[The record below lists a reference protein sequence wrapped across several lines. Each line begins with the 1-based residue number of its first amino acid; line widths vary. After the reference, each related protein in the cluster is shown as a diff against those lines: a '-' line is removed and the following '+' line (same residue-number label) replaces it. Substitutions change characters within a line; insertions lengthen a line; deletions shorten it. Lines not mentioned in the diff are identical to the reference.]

1 MENNTPSEG
10 REHWSGQLGFVL
22 AAAGSAIG
30 LGNIWKFPYITGE
43 NGGGAFVLIYLIC
56 ILLIGM
62 PVMLCEII
70 LGRHTQK
77 NPVGA
82 FKMLSPKSSVTAHLI
97 GVVLFTCGVALISF
111 ETYGWGLIFLAVAIL
126 IFKYGWIMPGIMGV
140 FSGFIIL
147 SYYSVVGGWTIS
159 YFFNAA
165 AGKLVFQNAQQ
176 AAGCFDSLKGN
187 PWLCVA
193 FHIAFMAITCLIIY
207 SGVRKGI
214 ERWSRILMPALFII
228 LIALILRGITLP
240 NALDGVD
247 FFLRPDFSKIKP
259 KSVLT
264 ALGHAFF
271 TLSLGM
277 GAIITYGSYVSKNEN
292 LFKASLSIVGLDTLA
307 AIMAGLAIFPVAYAV
322 KINPECGPGL
332 VFQTLPL
339 VFSQIPL
346 GIFWCAVF
354 FILLFIAALTSAM
367 SLLEVVVS
375 FAMDELKWPRHFA
388 TFFCGAVITILGIF
402 SAVSISNWENIEW
415 IHSALI
421 KIFNTS
427 QSSFFDF
434 MDNLGANWLL
444 PLGGLFIALF
454 TGWIWGTKKA
464 VDEMRIGSENFA
476 DVNFISLLAG
486 LKDDPGH
493 NAKVHVI
500 TLASLWGIFVRFIAP
515 LAIFLAFLQIAGWIK
530 N

>member
-1 MENNTPSEG
+1 MGNNAPSGG

-43 NGGGAFVLIYLIC
+43 NGGGAFVLIYLAC
-56 ILLIGM
+56 ILLIGL

-82 FKMLSPKSSVTAHLI
+82 FKALAPKSSLTAHLFSI
-97 GVVLFTCGVALISF
+97 MMLISGIALICF
-111 ETYGWGLIFLAVAIL
+111 DAYGWGIIFLL
-126 IFKYGWIMPGIMGV
+126 TSFMIFKYGWVIPGIMSV
-140 FSGFIIL
+140 FAGFIIL
-147 SYYSVVGGWTIS
+147 SYYSVVGGWTIT
-159 YFFNAA
+159 YFCSSISGSLSFQNSAEAA
-165 AGKLVFQNAQQ
+165 AF
-176 AAGCFDSLKGN
+176 FDTLKVN
-187 PWLCVA
+187 PLTCSV
-193 FHIAFMAITCLIIY
+193 FHIAFMVITCLIIY

-228 LIALILRGITLP
+228 LMALILRGITLP
-240 NALDGVD
+240 GALDGVD

-259 KSVLT
+259 QSVLT

-339 VFSQIPL
+339 VFAKVPL
-346 GIFWCAVF
+346 GSFWCAVF
-354 FILLFIAALTSAM
+354 FLLLFIAALTSAM

-375 FAMDELKWPRHFA
+375 FSMDELKWTRHFA
-388 TFFCGAVITILGIF
+388 TIVCGGSITLLGCF
-402 SAVSISNWENIEW
+402 SAVSVSNWKNIEW
-415 IHSALI
+415 LHSMLVD
-421 KIFNTS
+421 IFNTS

-444 PLGGLFIALF
+444 PLAGLFIALF

-464 VDEMRIGSENFA
+464 VDEMRNGSQNFA
-476 DVNFISLLAG
+476 DVNFFSFLAG

-493 NAKVHVI
+493 NSRVHVL

-515 LAIFLAFLQIAGWIK
+515 AAILIAFLHTAGWIK
-530 N
+530 Y

>member
-1 MENNTPSEG
+1 MDNNAPSEG

-43 NGGGAFVLIYLIC
+43 NGGGAFVLIYIVC
-56 ILLIGM
+56 ILLVGM

-82 FKMLSPKSSVTAHLI
+82 FKMLAPKSSMTAHILGI
-97 GVVLFTCGVALISF
+97 MMFICGIALLCF
-111 ETYGWGLIFLAVAIL
+111 ETYGWGFIFLFVAVM
-126 IFKYGWIMPGIMGV
+126 IFKYGWVMPGIMSV

-159 YFFNAA
+159 YFFNAM
-165 AGKLVFQNAQQ
+165 AGSLAFQNAQE
-176 AAGCFDSLKGN
+176 ATAFFNTLKVS
-187 PWLCVA
+187 PWTCVF
-193 FHIAFMAITCLIIY
+193 FHVIFMGLTCLIIY

-259 KSVLT
+259 RSVLT

-277 GAIITYGSYVSKNEN
+277 GAIITYGSYVSKREN

-339 VFSQIPL
+339 VFSQIPF
-346 GIFWCAVF
+346 GSFWCAVF
-354 FILLFIAALTSAM
+354 FLLLFIAALTSGM

-375 FAMDELKWPRHFA
+375 FAMDELKWTRHFA
-388 TFFCGAVITILGIF
+388 TFVCGGAITVLGAF
-402 SAVSISNWENIEW
+402 SAVSISNWKNIEW
-415 IHSALI
+415 LHSVLVD
-421 KIFNTS
+421 IFNTA
-427 QSSFFDF
+427 QTNFFDF

-444 PLGGLFIALF
+444 PLSGLFIALF

-493 NAKVHVI
+493 NAKIHII
-500 TLASLWGIFVRFIAP
+500 TLASLWGIFIRFIAP
-515 LAIFLAFLQIAGWIK
+515 LAILVAFLQIAGWIK
-530 N
+530 L